1 MIRLPKI
8 NGKIKASEVKVV
20 SEDGVVI
27 GIFTIADALKLVA
40 SRRVDLIEIEPET
53 IPPVCQA
60 IEIGKY
66 RYRWLK
72 AEKGKRGL

>member
-1 MIRLPKI
+1 MIRLPRI
-8 NGKIKASEVKVV
+8 NGKIRASEVKVV

-40 SRRVDLIEIEPET
+40 SRRVDLVEIEPKMV
-53 IPPVCQA
+53 PPVCQA

-66 RYRWLK
+66 HYRWLK
-72 AEKGKRGL
+72 AEKAKRGL